1 MQLEKNMYVRSK
13 YGYIGKIVKF
23 SEAHL
28 ISKNI
33 VKEIHSTVIVD
44 THYDF
49 DDENDAYLIGEIT
62 KASHN
67 IIDLIEPLDLLY
79 IDIDPHDGH
88 GGIVVP
94 RVPETM
100 NEVKKYVDG
109 IKKDE
114 IRLVGIVTRKV
125 IQDSCYWLEK
135 SDE

>member
-1 MQLEKNMYVRSK
+1 MKLEVGMYVRTNRD
-13 YGYIGKIVKF
+13 IGKATKIYERNDGNMVF
-23 SEAHL
+23 
-28 ISKNI
+28 NI
-33 VKEIHSTVIVD
+33 GIYQYYFTEII
-44 THYDF
+44 
-49 DDENDAYLIGEIT
+49 

-67 IIDLIEPLDLLY
+67 IIDLIEPLDLLF
-79 IDIDPHDGH
+79 IDIEPHDGH

-125 IQDSCYWLEK
+125 IQNNCYWLEK
-135 SDE
+135 ESDE